1 MSHCRQRAAGGRPP
15 LAQPVQFVAES
26 LCPEPGAARSVSFG
40 FPAEEDE
47 MSLTALDGDWDQAP
61 RGASDTHPS
70 FYKEL
75 VRILF
80 KAVQDLE
87 IEWSTPEKQA

>member
-1 MSHCRQRAAGGRPP
+1 
-15 LAQPVQFVAES
+15 
-26 LCPEPGAARSVSFG
+26 
-40 FPAEEDE
+40 